1 MLEWQYIANRPPSKN
16 WGPTIIK
23 FVLIAFLAFLV
34 HRSDQEHERDRQE
47 KNGLINVIAIQAR
60 VINEMPCPGIEMG
73 MPLGRKK

>member
-1 MLEWQYIANRPPSKN
+1 MLEWQYIANRPRSRD

-34 HRSDQEHERDRQE
+34 HRSDQEHERDRE
-47 KNGLINVIAIQAR
+47 EVKGLKNVVAIQAR
-60 VINEMPCPGIEMG
+60 VISEMRCPDIEMS